1 MPGFGGLGVYTT
13 IRFLGYRGIK
23 GLLLMKTEGCR
34 WWMCSNEDRFAVRE
48 IRPQRDDVVRKDYD
62 GDGQGINTLC

>member
-1 MPGFGGLGVYTT
+1 
-13 IRFLGYRGIK
+13 
-23 GLLLMKTEGCR
+23 
-34 WWMCSNEDRFAVRE
+34 MCSNEDRFAVRE